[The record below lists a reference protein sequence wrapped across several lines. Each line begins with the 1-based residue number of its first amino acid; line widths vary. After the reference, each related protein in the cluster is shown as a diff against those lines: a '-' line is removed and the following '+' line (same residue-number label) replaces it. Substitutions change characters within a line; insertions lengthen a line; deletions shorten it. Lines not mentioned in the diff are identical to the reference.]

1 MPDLPQEPGA
11 DIALLNRRL
20 KREKAARQ
28 QAEKLLT
35 EKSRALY
42 LALQQSQ
49 ANQEK
54 LELALWASQESYWE
68 WHAEDDSFVVKSFGL
83 HRKQVKQSRHNAIAL
98 LSLIHEDDM
107 SAIQFQWSLAVHSL
121 YDDIEVTFRIKA
133 RHGYQWMRS
142 RGKVLRR
149 DDSGAARYIVGTSKD
164 ITQQQRAE
172 QSFQLMASAFSSS
185 REPMLVL
192 STDFVITETNEAFL
206 ALTKLTTK
214 SDCEQKSLTV
224 FLPEA
229 EKQLGRLP
237 QLGQLQFDTQL
248 VTCAGQLI
256 PVDVSLAMFESRQQ
270 SSRYLIA
277 TIRDISERKQNE
289 ARLREL
295 ATHDDLTG
303 LKNRL
308 GLNAALA
315 DLTESNRPYSLAFID
330 LDGFKAINDLA
341 GHDAGDRCLIAVAS
355 TLCSIYEDSAIITR
369 WGGDEFL
376 IAIPGEDQQAF
387 VASSQSFIK
396 SLELLNFAL
405 IDSDISLS
413 ASIGI
418 ASFPEHGDSV
428 EDIIQNADAAMYQAK
443 TSGKGQVFVYC
454 HGLIE
459 SMKEQVTL
467 LTDLRRAIRTR
478 ALDFYL
484 QGKFSSTGR
493 MIGAELLCRWFSP
506 LHGMVSPG
514 TFIPLAE
521 AHGLD
526 DQIGLMALESA
537 CEYIAM
543 MEAEGLS
550 VPMSV
555 NISANQLLEPG
566 FAAVALALCEDHVVS
581 PQLIEIEITE
591 SIFIKD
597 QSNAWRALTELRN
610 AGFVLSLDDFG
621 SGFSSLSYL
630 RTFQFDIIKI
640 DRSLVRDIHRSAK
653 ALSLLTGVVKMLNSL
668 QYEVLI
674 EGIDDPAYIPL
685 LEEMGISAFQ
695 GFLFEKPMP
704 YDQFIYKH
712 ARYPMA
718 VEE

>member
-1 MPDLPQEPGA
+1 MTLSPRDSAPD
-11 DIALLNRRL
+11 ITSLNRRL
-20 KREKAARQ
+20 KREKAARK
-28 QAEKLLT
+28 QAETLLT
-35 EKSRALY
+35 EKSRELY
-42 LALQQSQ
+42 LALQKSQ
-49 ANQEK
+49 ESQEK

-68 WHAEDDSFVVKSFGL
+68 WRAEDDAFMVKSFGL
-83 HRKQVKQSRHNAIAL
+83 HKKQVKESKHNAIAL
-98 LSLIHEDDM
+98 MSLVHDDDM
-107 SAIQFQWSLAVHSL
+107 PTVQFQWSLAVHSY
-121 YDDIEVTFRIKA
+121 YDDIEISFRIKG
-133 RHGYQWMRS
+133 RRGYQWMRS
-142 RGKVLRR
+142 RGKVLLR
-149 DDSGAARYIVGTSKD
+149 DDNGTALHIVGTSKD
-164 ITQQQRAE
+164 ITRQQKAE

-192 STDFVITETNEAFL
+192 STDMVITEPNEAFL
-206 ALTKLTTK
+206 ALAQLSARHDCEHQPLTTYLK
-214 SDCEQKSLTV
+214 DAKEQLQN
-224 FLPEA
+224 LP
-229 EKQLGRLP
+229 L
-237 QLGQLQFDTQL
+237 LGQLQFDTRL
-248 VTCAGQLI
+248 VTSSGKSI
-256 PVDVSLAMFESRQQ
+256 PVDVSLAMFESRQH

-289 ARLREL
+289 ERLREL

-308 GLNAALA
+308 GLNAELA
-315 DLTESNRPYSLAFID
+315 RLTEFNEPYSLAFID
-330 LDGFKAINDLA
+330 LDGFKTINDLA
-341 GHDAGDRCLIAVAS
+341 GHDAGDLCLKSVAK
-355 TLCSIYEDSAIITR
+355 TLHNAYDNNAIITR

-376 IAIPGEDQQAF
+376 IAVPGDNEQAC
-387 VASSQSFIK
+387 VNSSQSLITELE
-396 SLELLNFAL
+396 SLDFGLTN
-405 IDSDISLS
+405 SDIRLS
-413 ASIGI
+413 ASIGV
-418 ASFPEHGDSV
+418 ASFPAHGNGV

-443 TSGKGQVFVYC
+443 TSGKGQVFVYRP
-454 HGLIE
+454 GLIE

-478 ALDFYL
+478 SLDFYL
-484 QGKFSSTGR
+484 QGKYGSTGK

-526 DQIGLMALESA
+526 GEIGLMALESA

-566 FAAVALALCEDHVVS
+566 FADVALTICDDHVVA

-591 SIFIKD
+591 SIFIQD
-597 QSNAWRALTELRN
+597 QSSALKALTELRN

-630 RTFQFDIIKI
+630 RTFQFDVIKI
-640 DRSLVRDIHRSAK
+640 DRMLAKDIHCSNK
-653 ALSLLTGVVKMLNSL
+653 ALSLLSGVVKMLNSL
-668 QYEVLI
+668 QFTVLV
-674 EGIDDPAYIPL
+674 EGIDNLEYLPL
-685 LEEMGISAFQ
+685 MEEMGISAYQ
-695 GFLFEKPMP
+695 GFLFEKPIP

-712 ARYPMA
+712 VQSVVALDD
-718 VEE
+718 